1 MTKSK
6 KLFLFLICAAL
17 LIFPVLTACS
27 CNGDGGGKTTYSIY
41 VTSMGGLGL
50 PDVSV
55 TASSSGKTVSS
66 GKTDKSGKYTF
77 NADKGVYDIAV
88 DNLPL
93 GYTLAESNVYKTS
106 ADKNSLLI
114 HATSSVIKSEIPS
127 TKVYKEGDVI
137 YDFSITDE
145 TDRNNPV
152 TYTLSTVLESKR
164 MVLLNFWNTHCS
176 PCVAEMPDLELVY
189 RKYKPQAEVFGIDVP
204 LLGVDRVAD
213 IRAYRNAT
221 YYDDDGNQYNLS
233 YPLAI
238 DENEMPYHFAMTA
251 IPVSVVVDRYGV
263 IALIHTGSMDRATF
277 AELFEKYT
285 SDNYV
290 QDTIPGGDGDTP
302 PGGDGPV
309 REKPTVSQP
318 ASSEI
323 EAAINGTGFTGS
335 YYPETEAED
344 AEYSW
349 PWLIGE
355 TNNEKYIYPANT
367 GINYSFATI
376 YTKVNITAADVADEN
391 GKVVLAFDLQWA
403 CENLYDYFYVIVNNS
418 LVYEYTGTEQWGKWQ
433 SCFALVATEPGEYAL
448 CLMFVKD
455 EQQSEGADTVRIKNM
470 RMLSIPQID
479 VPSLDMPRE
488 AARDW
493 DGNDFNTYIT
503 VVKDEDGFY
512 HKDTVDG
519 PYVLA
524 ELMGVSAFN
533 KRLNTTWGISEFAIN
548 GYFNY
553 NTTDDTDD
561 PNYNPELDDT
571 YAITVWAQAANNSE
585 LYGLTLINDE
595 LKALMEKFIK
605 KQMGNK
611 YTDKMWLEYCRYF
624 DHYGTDETDTGINRP
639 ARNPIRGLLDSTAVP
654 TVAAYDGE
662 IPDLKNIPNEYK
674 NNVLLTRL
682 IVPRG
687 FKYLFVPEQDGVYR
701 FRSQSKELSD
711 TMAWLSEY
719 GAPAEVYLVA
729 SESQL
734 ENPDEEYNFIITYY
748 LKAGEKY
755 ILATCFNDMGVT
767 GEYTFTVEYLGPT
780 YYVWQYAASNLFT
793 TTDDN
798 MTQVTNIMYV
808 QPVLGEDGYYYNA
821 KKNANGEY
829 IKVNGEYVANTNDP
843 IYVDFLTG
851 VRFFE
856 YGSLELVFTYSDR
869 NQVIATLNNI
879 FVKVWG
885 KAKPSGG
892 WKEYNGLAEIKG
904 SALKED
910 DWISILTE
918 IYNTYGDTAYIND
931 DDMLNALTA
940 RGTVGELADFL
951 ITFYLNLYN
960 QTFVLY
966 DDKYN
971 IDKSRYKDYTLLM
984 QNYYDMALENKG
996 DADRGSFDR
1005 GCVKLTEP
1013 LRDALD
1019 MFCKR
1024 VGGFPELDTD
1034 WLRLCAH
1041 YEYFGPYSAD

>member
-1 MTKSK
+1 MNRLK
-6 KLFLFLICAAL
+6 KLILFLICAAL
-17 LIFPVLTACS
+17 LVLPVLVGCS
-27 CNGDGGGKTTYSIY
+27 CNDNGKATYSIY

-50 PDVSV
+50 QDVSV
-55 TASSSGKTVSS
+55 TVTSSDSKVAS
-66 GKTDKSGKYTF
+66 GKTDKNGKYTF
-77 NADKGVYDIAV
+77 SAEKGVYDVAV

-93 GYTLAESNVYKTS
+93 GYKLDDANVYKTS
-106 ADKNSLLI
+106 ADKLSLLI
-114 HATSSVIKSEIPS
+114 HATSSVIKDTIPS
-127 TKVYKEGDVI
+127 DKIYKQGDVI

-164 MVLLNFWNTHCS
+164 MVLLNFWNTNCG
-176 PCVAEMPDLELVY
+176 PCVEEMPDLELVY
-189 RKYKPQAEVFGIDVP
+189 REFKSQAEVFGIDVP
-204 LLGVDRVAD
+204 LLGVDRIAN
-213 IRAYRNAT
+213 IRQYRNAT
-221 YYDDDGNQYNLS
+221 YYDDDMNPYSLT

-238 DENEMPYHFAMTA
+238 DDNEMPYHFAMDA

-263 IALIHTGSMDRATF
+263 IALIHVGGMDRPTF
-277 AELFEKYT
+277 RKLFEKYT

-290 QDTIPGGDGDTP
+290 QDKLPDEENPDKP
-302 PGGDGPV
+302 KDELE
-309 REKPTVSQP
+309 REKPNVSQP

-335 YYPETEAED
+335 YYPETETDD

-349 PWLIGE
+349 PWLVGE

-367 GINYSFATI
+367 GVNYSFATI
-376 YTKVNITAADVADEN
+376 YTKVNISAADIADEN

-433 SCFALVATEPGEYAL
+433 SCFALVATEPGEYVL

-479 VPSLDMPRE
+479 IPSLDMPRE

-493 DGNDFNTYIT
+493 DGNDFNTYVS
-503 VVKDEDGFY
+503 VVKDADGFY
-512 HKDTVDG
+512 HMGSADG
-519 PYVLA
+519 PYILA

-533 KRLNTTWGISEFAIN
+533 KRLTTSWGISEFAIN

-561 PNYNPELDDT
+561 PNYNPDLDDT
-571 YAITVWAQAANNSE
+571 DAITVWAQAANNSE

-595 LKALMEKFIK
+595 LKALLEKFIK
-605 KQMGNK
+605 TQVGNK
-611 YTDKMWLEYCRYF
+611 YNDKMWLEYCRYF
-624 DHYGTDETDTGINRP
+624 DHYGTDKSDAGINRP
-639 ARNPIRGLLDSTAVP
+639 ERNPIRGLLNSTAVP
-654 TVAAYDGE
+654 TVAPYDGE
-662 IPDLKNIPNEYK
+662 LDLNNIPNEYK
-674 NNVLLTRL
+674 NKVLLTRL

-719 GAPAEVYLVA
+719 DAPAEVYLA
-729 SESQL
+729 TSDSQL
-734 ENPDEEYNFIITYY
+734 ENPDETYNFIITYY

-755 ILATCFNDMGVT
+755 ILATCFADMYGT

-780 YYVWQYAASNLFT
+780 YYAWQFAASNLFT
-793 TTDDN
+793 TTDDS

-808 QPVLGEDGYYYNA
+808 QPVLGDDGIYYNA
-821 KKNANGEY
+821 KKNANGQY

-851 VRFFE
+851 ARFFE

-869 NQVIATLNNI
+869 NQVIKTLNDI
-879 FVKVWG
+879 FARVWN
-885 KAKPSGG
+885 KTKPSGG
-892 WKEYNGLAEIKG
+892 WTERNGLAEIKG
-904 SALKED
+904 TALNED

-918 IYNTYGDTAYIND
+918 IFNTYGDTAYID
-931 DDMLNALTA
+931 GDAMLAAVTS

-951 ITFYLNLYN
+951 INFYLNLYD
-960 QTFVLY
+960 QTFILY

-971 IDKSRYKDYTLLM
+971 IDPDRYKDYTPLIR
-984 QNYYDMALENKG
+984 QYYNDAKANTG
-996 DADRGSFDR
+996 DPNRRYADK

-1041 YEYFGPYSAD
+1041 YEYFGPAE